1 MKKQM
6 MILILMAMIIVPGSA
21 MAMKAMNTSSM
32 GKNGGMSMGGNM
44 VMLPDT
50 TVDGVTAAAHLM
62 DVKAKM
68 AQHGMTTTHHLMV
81 GFMDKSKQMVK
92 NGQVALRIESPD
104 GKVSKATKLMSMSGQ
119 FGADITLDQP
129 GKYKF
134 MIGTKLSDGT
144 KRVFVIPY
152 ENK

>member
-1 MKKQM
+1 MKKQLTL
-6 MILILMAMIIVPGSA
+6 LILMAMLIVPTMT
-21 MAMKAMNTSSM
+21 MAMKPMNNGSM

-50 TVDGVTAAAHLM
+50 TVEGVTAAAHLM

-81 GFMDKSKQMVK
+81 GFMDQSKQMVK
-92 NGQVALRIESPD
+92 TGQVALRIEGPD
-104 GKVSKATKLMSMSGQ
+104 GKVGKTIKLMDMSGQ
-119 FGADITLDQP
+119 FGGDITLDQT

-134 MIGTKLSDGT
+134 MIGTKLADGI